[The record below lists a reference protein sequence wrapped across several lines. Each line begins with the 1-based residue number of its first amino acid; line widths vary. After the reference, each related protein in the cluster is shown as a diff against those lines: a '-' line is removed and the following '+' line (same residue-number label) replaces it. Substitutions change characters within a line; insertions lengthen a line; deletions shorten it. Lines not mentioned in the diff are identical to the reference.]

1 MSTKKFECQMTL
13 VFQNKESQR
22 GTEQDLRK
30 AHIFEINETQQE
42 AFKLNTR
49 SKIYQSGLPRSTF
62 IPHNVNLS
70 GLEQNG

>member
-1 MSTKKFECQMTL
+1 MTL

-30 AHIFEINETQQE
+30 AHIFKISEIQQE

-49 SKIYQSGLPRSTF
+49 SKIYQPGLPRSTS
-62 IPHNVNLS
+62 ISHIVNLS
-70 GLEQNG
+70 EPIGY